1 MKKSILLMAGA
12 FFAITA
18 SAQMQKTSQV
28 SVNFQKKEAT
38 LMKAEMKQ
46 GPRKDLAS
54 GVYYTR
60 PEGTLY
66 WGMDEQGRYYDVARL
81 CSPCFTDLKFK
92 NMCNQS
98 AAAKWSFGQADGSDL
113 ADANNDL
120 IVPMTADQGYYMPA
134 ITVGSNTYKIGEK
147 TKNPDKGILQTDTI
161 TYHSFVDQVTSK
173 TFGFGS
179 MDSGYLFG
187 TGNFKPTQGDVAG
200 RTFKSHGFVMSVP
213 APISPLYIEYF
224 NFLIYAD
231 NNNPIA
237 DDKQLKMQI
246 RNVEERERE
255 DGSIITVPGAKIIAE
270 LVATKSDLSEQLLED
285 NTEYTTTGKVFIYT
299 LTFANKTTD
308 AIGNVVNEPVVIN
321 EPCFIVVTGHEQEG
335 INFGYRI
342 NQQPAED
349 AIVQG
354 TYALAYEEG
363 SDENY
368 SAWYG
373 AESVIEM
380 SFYGGYDYCEVLASS
395 ELVDQAGNPTGET
408 VENIN
413 TLRVS
418 EDGSTIENE
427 GFAGLQGRVVLNS
440 AFPWLDASTND
451 ENYICEDLPEWI
463 TLSGESEYGNFNDG
477 SQFYTGT
484 TNISIE
490 CEALPA
496 GETGRAATIYLE
508 GKGYKSAYPIIV
520 LQGDATMEDAIENVV
535 TVNVNK
541 SNSIYNV
548 AGQKVGKN
556 FKGIVVKD
564 GKKMLVK

>member
-1 MKKSILLMAGA
+1 MAGA

-66 WGMDEQGRYYDVARL
+66 WGMDEQGRYYDLARL

-161 TYHSFVDQVTSK
+161 TYYSFVDQVTSK

-187 TGNFKPTQGDVAG
+187 TGNFKPTKGDVAG

-349 AIVQG
+349 ALVQG

-373 AESVIEM
+373 EESVIEM

-427 GFAGLQGRVVLNS
+427 GFEGLQGRVVLNS

-508 GKGYKSAYPIIV
+508 GRGYKSAYPIIV

-556 FKGIVVKD
+556 FKGIVIKD

>member
-1 MKKSILLMAGA
+1 MAGA

-66 WGMDEQGRYYDVARL
+66 WGMDEQGRYYDLARL

-161 TYHSFVDQVTSK
+161 TYYSFVDQVTSK

-187 TGNFKPTQGDVAG
+187 TGNFKPTKGDVAG

-373 AESVIEM
+373 EESVIEM

-427 GFAGLQGRVVLNS
+427 GFEGLQGRVVLNS

-508 GKGYKSAYPIIV
+508 GRGYKSAYPIIV

-556 FKGIVVKD
+556 FKGIVIKD